1 MTDPSAKCLDG
12 SQGAYY
18 ISRDGDP
25 DKFLLW
31 FEGGGWCGDKD
42 EDSTLRGCYYRTKT
56 PVGSSNEYRQKEI
69 LSEGFSSRSE

>member
-1 MTDPSAKCLDG
+1 MDG

-42 EDSTLRGCYYRTKT
+42 EDSTLKSCYHRTKT
-56 PVGSSNEYRQKEI
+56 PVGSSNGYRRK
-69 LSEGFSSRSE
+69 

>member
-1 MTDPSAKCLDG
+1 MIKVTLTDRSAICLYR

-31 FEGGGWCGDKD
+31 FEGGGLCGDKNQD
-42 EDSTLRGCYYRTKT
+42 ITLRGCYLRTKT
-56 PVGSSNEYRQKEI
+56 SVGSSN
-69 LSEGFSSRSE
+69 